1 MLTLVELGKY
11 MMLSNDSSV
20 LDIVVLTQV
29 EYDAIINKDEDTLY
43 FIKEIV

>member
-11 MMLSNDSSV
+11 MMLSNDNSV